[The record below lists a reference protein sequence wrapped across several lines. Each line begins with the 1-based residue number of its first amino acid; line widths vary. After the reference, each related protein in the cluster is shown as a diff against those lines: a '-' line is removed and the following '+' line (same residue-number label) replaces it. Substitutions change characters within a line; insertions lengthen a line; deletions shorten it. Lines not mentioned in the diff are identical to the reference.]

1 MFPGADRTPRKMSI
15 DTLFEDDDRLL
26 VPHIP
31 FDDDGF
37 EWNWVR
43 LVGDVIFPF
52 TAVDEIHI

>member
-1 MFPGADRTPRKMSI
+1 MSI

-37 EWNWVR
+37 EWNGVR